1 MDNPHQ
7 LGEKKTE
14 TNWFNDYPQGVGS
27 SEPKE
32 RLSQEDKN
40 IVWTSYESMS
50 SKNALGLTNLVE
62 QND

>member
-50 SKNALGLTNLVE
+50 SKTH
-62 QND
+62 